1 MKQPVTSRPTS
12 DAQPRSLHEV
22 LCHVRMFKPQFAPLV
37 EAGTK
42 CQTVRPTP
50 KRMPKAGDKIS
61 LRMWTGK
68 PYRSKQRVL
77 RESEICGVEKISL
90 CDTGRELLVYLDGHE
105 LHPEQINAFAV
116 ADGFKCGI
124 EMFNWFEAT
133 HGLPF
138 EGVVIKW
145 HNSEVSHSRQTETP

>member
-1 MKQPVTSRPTS
+1 MKTERRTEDGGGVGCR
-12 DAQPRSLHEV
+12 DG

-42 CQTVRPTP
+42 CQTVRPKP
-50 KRMPKAGDKIS
+50 KRMPKPGDRIS
-61 LRMWTGK
+61 LRVWTGN

-77 RESEICGVEKISL
+77 RESEITAVETISL
-90 CDTGRELLVYLDGHE
+90 CDTGRELLVYVNGHE
-105 LHPEQINAFAV
+105 LHPEQINDFAK
-116 ADGFKCGI
+116 ADGFKGGI

-138 EGVVIKW
+138 DGVVIKW
-145 HNSEVSHSRQTETP
+145 HNDALCEPGGPERPNRG